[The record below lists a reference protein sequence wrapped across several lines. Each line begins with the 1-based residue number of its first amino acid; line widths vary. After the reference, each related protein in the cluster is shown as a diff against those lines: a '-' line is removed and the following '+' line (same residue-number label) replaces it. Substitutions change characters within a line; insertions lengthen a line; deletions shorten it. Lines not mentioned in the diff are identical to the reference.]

1 MLLDFEKI
9 HVNNEW
15 FVRET
20 SSPLFVRVYYVL
32 SGTVTYTDA
41 HTRTMLKKDHV
52 YLFPTAIP
60 YTMEQDKNDQL
71 YCVYLHLDILPD
83 LIDEIISF
91 DCKAHPIVRAVFEAI
106 DAAIA
111 REKSSAEPLVASLS
125 EVLLTYADQCGGIRK
140 NSKGLGQAVSYIA
153 SHFSEEI
160 SVETLSTL
168 CGYHEK
174 YFIRLFSEV
183 FGRSPYQYLI
193 HYRLN
198 RSCYL
203 LKAGVSVTETAY
215 ACGYKDAKSYCRAF
229 HRMFGITPGTY
240 GSSKWIVP

>member
-1 MLLDFEKI
+1 MLS
-9 HVNNEW
+9 VC
-15 FVRET
+15 T
-20 SSPLFVRVYYVL
+20 
-32 SGTVTYTDA
+32 
-41 HTRTMLKKDHV
+41 
-52 YLFPTAIP
+52 
-60 YTMEQDKNDQL
+60 
-71 YCVYLHLDILPD
+71 DILPD
-83 LIDEIISF
+83 LIDEIVSF
-91 DCKAHPIVRAVFEAI
+91 DCKAHPIVRAVFKAI

-111 REKSSAEPLVASLS
+111 RGKSSAEPLVSSLS

-160 SVETLSTL
+160 SVETLSAL

-203 LKAGVSVTETAY
+203 LKAGVSVTETSY
-215 ACGYKDAKSYCRAF
+215 ACGYKDAKSFCRAF
-229 HRMFGITPGTY
+229 HRMFGTTPGTY